1 LTARV
6 MVNRI
11 WHYHFGRGIVGTP
24 SDFGFLGD
32 SPSHPELLDWL
43 TIRFVENGWNCKSI
57 HRLILTSATYRQSSL
72 DRPDAITDRDN
83 RLLWRFSP
91 QRLDAES
98 IRDAALAVSGML
110 HRRIGGPSV
119 FPPLPNGKPTPVGG
133 WSVSKNPADHS
144 RRSVY
149 VFVRR
154 NDRYPMLEAFD
165 FPDSHEACA
174 CRNQTL
180 TASQALMMLNS
191 QAATELANAFA
202 NHVHLQAGSLRANQV
217 EYACR
222 SAWSRS
228 PDEQELNMA
237 INFLERQTQIIA
249 AERELAGL
257 AHSTSTNAERISS
270 KQEASP
276 EQQSLAD
283 YCLMLLNSNEFLF
296 RF

>member
-1 LTARV
+1 
-6 MVNRI
+6 
-11 WHYHFGRGIVGTP
+11 
-24 SDFGFLGD
+24 
-32 SPSHPELLDWL
+32 
-43 TIRFVENGWNCKSI
+43 
-57 HRLILTSATYRQSSL
+57 
-72 DRPDAITDRDN
+72 
-83 RLLWRFSP
+83 
-91 QRLDAES
+91 
-98 IRDAALAVSGML
+98 ML
-110 HRRIGGPSV
+110 HRTVGGPSV

-133 WSVSKNPADHS
+133 WTVSKNRADHS

-191 QAATELANAFA
+191 QAATELSNAFA
-202 NHVHLQAGSLRANQV
+202 KHVQLQAGSLRANQV

-222 SAWSRS
+222 AAWSRS

-249 AERELAGL
+249 RERRLLQPAKTE
-257 AHSTSTNAERISS
+257 SERAFAS
-270 KQEASP
+270 QEDSP
-276 EQQSLAD
+276 ELQSLAD
-283 YCLMLLNSNEFLF
+283 YCLMLFNSNEFLF